1 MSRLRLLELC
11 RPGQDAL
18 MRRTCA
24 VAAAVPQAASDQ
36 EDQRLLQ
43 MLTTCSVATKVA
55 DFSGVESMYIYF
67 VWRTSAISVIPFNLT
82 WAAVHG
88 PLAPI
93 TQSAHC

>member
-1 MSRLRLLELC
+1 MSRLRLLGLC

-24 VAAAVPQAASDQ
+24 VAAVVPQAASDQ
-36 EDQRLLQ
+36 EDQWLLQ
-43 MLTTCSVATKVA
+43 MLTTCNVATKVA
-55 DFSGVESMYIYF
+55 GFSVVEPMYIYF
-67 VWRTSAISVIPFNLT
+67 VCRSSAISVIPLHLT

-93 TQSAHC
+93 TQSVRC